1 MPVRVSSFFAGRH
14 SGARESSGCDSH
26 RPFGLISPLTRA
38 SRKRVAGFRQEASNL
53 QTFRFGHGSFFSLL
67 CRRRLHDVSR
77 GALSQMALT
86 LHSTFVAKTI
96 SILVLLHAARL
107 APAITRLRHGPH
119 FCNGRLARLRRFYG
133 TDKLSEV
140 ISILGRALRHRP

>member
-1 MPVRVSSFFAGRH
+1 M
-14 SGARESSGCDSH
+14 
-26 RPFGLISPLTRA
+26 
-38 SRKRVAGFRQEASNL
+38 

-140 ISILGRALRHRP
+140 ISILGRALRHRLLVRVELHFRDAHPKLRPKGMAFGGVGVHDLGLRVAF